1 MTRRVCVCV
10 CVCMCVCVCVC
21 VCTLVYTEQRFW
33 QRKNRKAAGGLA
45 VRGYNPQKRFSN
57 LHLESL
63 GNTWNTPWI
72 ENLKPKNN
80 KKTLKSITMYTTHRR
95 CYLKIGSKNRFKHNM
110 ETVFITFRKKRYFKV
125 KCLICFICFI
135 LFLICFSFH

>member
-1 MTRRVCVCV
+1 M
-10 CVCMCVCVCVC
+10 CVC
-21 VCTLVYTEQRFW
+21 VCTLVYTGLSLGATFLA
-33 QRKNRKAAGGLA
+33 KKKSKAAGGLG
-45 VRGYNPQKRFSN
+45 VRGYNPQERFSN

-72 ENLKPKNN
+72 ENLKRKDN

-125 KCLICFICFI
+125 KCLICFI